1 VILSWLKAFAGF
13 WYHFII
19 GDDWTIAAS
28 VAIALV
34 VTWLLHSAS
43 VAAWW
48 LPPVV
53 AVAVVGAS
61 LRRHARADA

>member
-1 VILSWLKAFAGF
+1 MIFSWLKAFAGF

-28 VAIALV
+28 VAVALV
-34 VTWLLHSAS
+34 VTWVLHTAS

-53 AVAVVGAS
+53 AVAAVGAS
-61 LRRHARADA
+61 LRRHTRAGG